1 MQHGTEP
8 LLALLTGV
16 ALLLA
21 GRRLFWLFVGAV
33 GFFAGLR
40 LSLYVVS
47 PHAEGMRWIVALAA
61 GLLGVVLAFALQR
74 AAVALAG
81 FVVGVSAGAW
91 LLGVNLS
98 HLWSHPG
105 TGSGDVL
112 LCLVAGVVAAFLA
125 LWAFEGTLIV
135 LSAFAGAELIV
146 DGFHLGR
153 GLSGGAIL
161 LVLAVLGIAV
171 QAGLPARGADRREVR
186 GR

>member
-1 MQHGTEP
+1 MHPGTEP
-8 LLALLTGV
+8 LLALLAGV

-40 LSLYVVS
+40 LSFYIVH
-47 PHAEGMRWIVALAA
+47 PGAQGMRWLIALAA

-81 FVVGVSAGAW
+81 FVVGVSAAAW
-91 LLGVNLS
+91 LLGINLS
-98 HLWSHPG
+98 HLWSHSG
-105 TGSGDVL
+105 TSSGDVL
-112 LCLVAGVVAAFLA
+112 LCLAAGVVAAFLA
-125 LWAFEGTLIV
+125 LWAFEGALIV
-135 LSAFAGAELIV
+135 LSAFLGAELIV

-161 LVLAVLGIAV
+161 LVLAVVGIAV
-171 QAGLPARGADRREVR
+171 QAGITARGAGRREAR